1 MHTVEFGLRAYGE
14 ARKLPLL
21 FHFAKCRSCFSR
33 GNSSVDN
40 VAVWEAKPFL
50 GQKVFDL
57 PRIDVM
63 LQQSQRRQLIEFVVR
78 AAPSATTNRSDD

>member
-1 MHTVEFGLRAYGE
+1 MQTVEVGLRVYGE

-21 FHFAKCRSCFSR
+21 FHFAKGRSCFFR
-33 GNSSVDN
+33 GNSSVDD
-40 VAVWEAKPFL
+40 VAVWKAKPFL

-78 AAPSATTNRSDD
+78 ASPSTTTNRGDD